1 MESYPG
7 VAVQVQ
13 WEERGQEQGGRK
25 GEKKYLSNLSPFKE
39 ESSYPKEES
48 KLIKTDNYVFITI
61 HKLKNK

>member
-13 WEERGQEQGGRK
+13 CEGRGRTGGRK

-39 ESSYPKEES
+39 ESSYRKEES